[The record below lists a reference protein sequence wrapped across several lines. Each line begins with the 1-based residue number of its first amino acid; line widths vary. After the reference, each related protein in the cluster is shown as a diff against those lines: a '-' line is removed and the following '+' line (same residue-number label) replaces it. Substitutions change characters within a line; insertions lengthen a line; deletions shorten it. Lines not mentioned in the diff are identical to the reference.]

1 MKKKLIRII
10 VPITIFII
18 INFFYAIS
26 AMNVNKPN
34 LFGQIATH
42 VTIIITYPYVLFI
55 KSTNI
60 NPNGWLLELNFI
72 LLSLALTYLIF
83 KVSNIKK

>member
-1 MKKKLIRII
+1 MVWII

-26 AMNVNKPN
+26 AMNVNKPSS
-34 LFGQIATH
+34 FGQIATQI
-42 VTIIITYPYVLFI
+42 TIITTYPYAFLI
-55 KSTNI
+55 KLSNI

-72 LLSLALTYLIF
+72 LLSLTLTYLIF
-83 KVSNIKK
+83 KVSNMKK